1 MVRNL
6 DLAAWD
12 EKAVSIQDLS
22 PGSMPR
28 RMSVLSVKVED
39 NTGVQDLNSSNY
51 SINLPEVYPI
61 KSIKSTNDS
70 GKYVLCKRLDYLVHN
85 SGRFE
90 TFGGS

>member
-12 EKAVSIQDLS
+12 EKAVSIQDLP

-28 RMSVLSVKVED
+28 RLSVLSVKVED
-39 NTGVQDLNSSNY
+39 NTGVQDLNSINY

-61 KSIKSTNDS
+61 KSIKSTNES
-70 GKYVLCKRLDYLVHN
+70 GKYLVI
-85 SGRFE
+85 
-90 TFGGS
+90 

>member
-28 RMSVLSVKVED
+28 RMSVLSVKVEN

-70 GKYVLCKRLDYLVHN
+70 GKYLVI
-85 SGRFE
+85 
-90 TFGGS
+90 

>member
-22 PGSMPR
+22 PRSMPR
-28 RMSVLSVKVED
+28 RMSVLSVKVKE

-61 KSIKSTNDS
+61 KPIPSTNGS
-70 GKYVLCKRLDYLVHN
+70 GKYVI
-85 SGRFE
+85 
-90 TFGGS
+90 

>member
-28 RMSVLSVKVED
+28 RMSVLSVKVEN

-61 KSIKSTNDS
+61 KSIPSTNGT
-70 GKYVLCKRLDYLVHN
+70 GKYVI
-85 SGRFE
+85 
-90 TFGGS
+90 

>member
-6 DLAAWD
+6 DLPAWD
-12 EKAVSIQDLS
+12 EKEVSIQDQS

-28 RMSVLSVKVED
+28 QCSVLSIKVEE

-61 KSIKSTNDS
+61 KSITSTNGS
-70 GKYVLCKRLDYLVHN
+70 GKYVI
-85 SGRFE
+85 
-90 TFGGS
+90 